1 MDKERLLRYLNQK
14 YMSKCEIA
22 CSLPLGMNA
31 DEVWNTILEERFSK
45 RTDLPLRNIH
55 GDCYWYVLTDKM
67 IAASEK
73 IVEELIEHS
82 AEQEFNSVSTIEEV
96 FFTSYMEGAQISIQ
110 DAMAFLQSGEDAQ
123 DVEELMLLNNRQ
135 AGNFAASNIYHAIDE
150 DYLHTLAYILTN
162 GLDNGGGNYRVTD
175 SI

>member
-45 RTDLPLRNIH
+45 RTNLPLRNIH

-96 FFTSYMEGAQISIQ
+96 FFTGYMEGAQISIQ
-110 DAMAFLQSGEDAQ
+110 DAMAFMQSG
-123 DVEELMLLNNRQ
+123 
-135 AGNFAASNIYHAIDE
+135 
-150 DYLHTLAYILTN
+150 
-162 GLDNGGGNYRVTD
+162 
-175 SI
+175 